1 MLSHPSGS
9 LLVEET
15 KGNGGELEKTNFERL
30 VTVMAL
36 LAAGDR
42 AALFRL
48 HAEFGA
54 PIAAAVRRELHRLN
68 VRVSPDDFSGLVID
82 AVMAIGEC
90 AGGWNSAGGAMPWVW
105 AEHRIRQVVCREVGQ
120 FTDSI
125 DGASEKTLEELDLQA
140 AAAPEAVPD
149 SGISELQV
157 LVRLSSTEQLCGL
170 LLAALEDITSE
181 RDREILLAYK
191 LQASLGDPS
200 PANTVGAAFGLK
212 PAAVRQVVKRSLDRL
227 RRLAAR
233 EPRFRPLAD
242 LAFLAGNVATA
253 RTA

>member
-1 MLSHPSGS
+1 M
-9 LLVEET
+9 
-15 KGNGGELEKTNFERL
+15 KGNGGALEKTNFGRL

-48 HAEFGA
+48 HEEFGE
-54 PIAAAVRRELHRLN
+54 PIAAAVRRELQRIN

-82 AVMAIGEC
+82 AVMAIGDC
-90 AGGWNSAGGAMPWVW
+90 ASGWNPAGGAMPWVW

-125 DGASEKTLEELDLQA
+125 DGDSEKTLEKLDRQA
-140 AAAPEAVPD
+140 AAAPEAAPD
-149 SGISELQV
+149 SGITELQV
-157 LVRLSSTEQLCGL
+157 LARLSATENVCAL
-170 LLAALEDITSE
+170 LLAALEHITSE

-200 PANTVGAAFGLK
+200 PANTVGAAFNLK
-212 PAAVRQVVKRSLDRL
+212 PTAVRQAVKRSLDRL

-233 EPRFRPLAD
+233 EPRFQALAD
-242 LAFLAGNVATA
+242 LPFLAGSFPTA